1 MKSVPY
7 ILTYSRLV
15 MAVFYIIVSICKPL
29 QSNALVVEVL
39 IAAILTDIFDGIIAR
54 RLKMSTVHLRQL
66 DSKVDTVFWLSLMYV
81 LIIMQS
87 AFVKAH
93 AIGIFILLASEII
106 IQVVGYF
113 RFNSSLALHT
123 YAAKAW
129 AILLTITVCEV
140 FIGSHANF
148 WFNITFVWGLIV
160 QLEVVIIIFKLKTFK
175 ADVSTVFA
183 LLKPQH
189 TKVILKMAAFVLG
202 FLMLQS
208 CIHSSLHIK
217 EKLVPLTDQNMTS
230 GFIDILM

>member
-1 MKSVPY
+1 MKAIPY

-15 MAVFYIIVSICKPL
+15 MAVFYILVSICKPL
-29 QSNALVVEVL
+29 QSNALVVGIL
-39 IAAILTDIFDGIIAR
+39 ITAILTDIFDGVIAR

-87 AFVKAH
+87 TFVKAH
-93 AIGIFILLASEII
+93 AVGIFILVASEIL
-106 IQVVGYF
+106 IQVIGYF

-129 AILLTITVCEV
+129 AVLLTITVCEV

-148 WFNITFVWGLIV
+148 WFNVTFVWGLIA
-160 QLEVVIIIFKLKTFK
+160 QLEIIVIIFKLKTFK
-175 ADVSTVFA
+175 TDISSIFT

-189 TKVILKMAAFVLG
+189 TKVILTTVAFLLG
-202 FLMLQS
+202 CLILQS